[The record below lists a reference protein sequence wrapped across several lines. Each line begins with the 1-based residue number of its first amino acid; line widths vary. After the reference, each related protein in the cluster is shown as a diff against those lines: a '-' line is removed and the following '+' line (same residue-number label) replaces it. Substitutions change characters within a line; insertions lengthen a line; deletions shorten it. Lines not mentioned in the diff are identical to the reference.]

1 MAKKLMI
8 LLALFWFVASPAWA
22 ADWVCYEGYQIEQPA
37 PLFAADEFSEEG
49 AATSSSMIYYDI
61 MPMADYQEFEDG
73 MPSATYMDWAAG
85 FLNKVHFDENYVFAR
100 TGQYQY
106 IMAIGDFGS
115 SFSGSARVHILEL
128 ARSGI
133 DYSYSMIEDDF
144 FSLSVGSSLVYPS
157 IDGYPSL
164 PGYDRTADILFVSS
178 IVIMALLGLWIA
190 RLVFSP
196 LLGWR

>member
-37 PLFAADEFSEEG
+37 PLFAADEVSEEG
-49 AATSSSMIYYDI
+49 AATSSSEIYYDI
-61 MPMADYQEFEDG
+61 MLMANYPEYEDG
-73 MPSATYMDWAAG
+73 MPSATYVDWAAG
-85 FLNKVHFDENYVFAR
+85 YLNKVGLEENYVFAR

-106 IMAIGDFGS
+106 IMAIGDFDS
-115 SFSGSARVHILEL
+115 SFSGSATVYVLNL
-128 ARSGI
+128 AHTGY
-133 DYSYSMIEDDF
+133 DYSYVVLEDDS
-144 FSLSVGSSLVYPS
+144 FSLSAGSSLVYS
-157 IDGYPSL
+157 SLDGYPSL

>member
-37 PLFAADEFSEEG
+37 PLFAADEVSEEG
-49 AATSSSMIYYDI
+49 AATSSSEIYYDI
-61 MPMADYQEFEDG
+61 MPIANYPEYEDG
-73 MPSATYMDWAAG
+73 MPSATYVDWAAG
-85 FLNKVHFDENYVFAR
+85 YLNKVGLEENYVFAR

-106 IMAIGDFGS
+106 IMAIGDFDS
-115 SFSGSARVHILEL
+115 SFSGSATVYVLNL
-128 ARSGI
+128 AHTGY
-133 DYSYSMIEDDF
+133 DYSYVVLEDDS
-144 FSLSVGSSLVYPS
+144 FSLSAGSSLVYS
-157 IDGYPSL
+157 SLDGYPSL